1 MKSVQGMKRALSVF
15 WRELRW
21 GDWVILAALLGVVA
35 LTSMP
40 RPAGRTGGSLAIVHL
55 PDGSERPLSLAQEG
69 DYTFEG
75 LRGPSVLRVEDGTI
89 RFVDSACPNQLC
101 VQWGEIHREGEIRV
115 CLPNQVWVT
124 IQGTGKE
131 SSIDALSH

>member
-1 MKSVQGMKRALSVF
+1 MRRALSVF

-21 GDWVILAALLGVVA
+21 GDWVILVALLGVVA
-35 LTSMP
+35 LTSIP
-40 RPAGRTGGSLAIVHL
+40 RPASQPGGSLAIVHL
-55 PDGSERPLSLAQEG
+55 PDGSECSLSLAQDG
-69 DYTFEG
+69 DYSFEG

-124 IQGTGKE
+124 IQNAGGRP
-131 SSIDALSH
+131 SIDALSH